1 MTKPAIYLEKDGS
14 IGWLVLNQP
23 AKRNALS
30 KAMWEAIPGLLD
42 EALQDGAIRSVV
54 IRGVDAAAFA
64 AGADISEFEST
75 HADLAKSKAYNR
87 AVHAASRRLMRF
99 EKPVIAMV
107 QGPCVGGGCG
117 IALAADMRLADAS
130 AKFAIPPAKLGLVYN
145 LQDTKL
151 LVDAVGPS
159 KAKDILFTGRT
170 FGAEEALRI
179 GMIDRLV
186 TPEKLDETVAAYAA
200 QLGENSQF
208 SVRAGKR
215 MIQTVLDGVSD
226 ETPETRRIFVNAFA
240 GPDFKEGQAAFMGK
254 RAPKFTS

>member
-1 MTKPAIYLEKDGS
+1 MATDTIHLACAGAVATITLSRAD
-14 IGWLVLNQP
+14 
-23 AKRNALS
+23 KRNALDC
-30 KAMWEAIPGLLD
+30 AMWAQLID
-42 EALQDGAIRSVV
+42 A
-54 IRGVDAAAFA
+54 VDAADADPAVKVIVVTGAGSVFA
-64 AGADISEFEST
+64 AGQDIAELGKAATDPAWAAAAADVIYRSQKRLHT
-75 HADLAKSKAYNR
+75 AVKLTIAKIRGA
-87 AVHAASRRLMRF
+87 
-99 EKPVIAMV
+99 
-107 QGPCVGGGCG
+107 CVGGGNG
-117 IALAADMRLADAS
+117 IALCCDFRFADAT
-130 AKFAIPPAKLGLVYN
+130 ALFGITAAKLGIVYPM
-145 LQDTKL
+145 LDTKR
-151 LVDAVGPS
+151 LVDVVGGPC
-159 KAKDILFTGRT
+159 AKDILFTGRT